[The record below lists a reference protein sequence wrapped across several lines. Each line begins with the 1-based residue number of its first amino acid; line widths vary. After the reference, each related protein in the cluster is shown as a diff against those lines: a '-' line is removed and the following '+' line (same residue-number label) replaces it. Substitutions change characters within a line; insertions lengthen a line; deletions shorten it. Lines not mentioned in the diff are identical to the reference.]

1 MTFEDNLVQLGS
13 IDNAEQAQAIED
25 FLRAEEARHRRECGV
40 LDEAA
45 LLWLSQA
52 IGGNIWGDHPYS
64 YDYCVTRAVM
74 DRTASIR
81 HWDDV
86 SKTHEKRLK
95 LHEKW
100 GTVMEGACK

>member
-25 FLRAEEARHRRECGV
+25 FLRAEEMRHHRECGV

-45 LLWLSQA
+45 LMWLSQA
-52 IGGNIWGDHPYS
+52 IEGDGHYT

-74 DRTASIR
+74 DRTANVR

-95 LHEKW
+95 IHEKW
-100 GTVMEGACK
+100 GTNMEPPCK